1 MFVQTMHMLKH
12 KLAIVIGAASL
23 MACST
28 SFTPATPTQ
37 TDADRVAAKYP
48 GSTLADLQEGKR
60 LFEANCDNC
69 HKLKN
74 PAKHTE
80 THWKKTVPRMAGK
93 ANKHGEAI
101 DAKTQELI
109 TRYLVA
115 MAKQ

>member
-1 MFVQTMHMLKH
+1 MLKI
-12 KLAIVIGAASL
+12 KLAALVGATAL
-23 MACST
+23 VACSA
-28 SFTPATPTQ
+28 SFVPATPTQ
-37 TDADRVAAKYP
+37 ADADRLTAKYP
-48 GSTLADLQEGKR
+48 GATLADLQEGKR

-80 THWKKTVPRMAGK
+80 AHWKKTVPRMAGK

>member
-1 MFVQTMHMLKH
+1 MSMLKVQ
-12 KLAIVIGAASL
+12 LAAL
-23 MACST
+23 MASVVLVACSA

-37 TDADRVAAKYP
+37 ADADRIASKYP
-48 GSTLADLQEGKR
+48 GATLADLQEGKR

-74 PAKHTE
+74 PAKKTE
-80 THWKKTVPRMAGK
+80 SHWKKTVPRMAGK

-101 DAKTQELI
+101 DAKTQDLI

-115 MAKQ
+115 MARQ

>member
-1 MFVQTMHMLKH
+1 MRN
-12 KLAIVIGAASL
+12 IRIAAL
-23 MACST
+23 VAATALVACSA

-37 TDADRVAAKYP
+37 ADADRMASKYP
-48 GSTLADLQEGKR
+48 GSTLADLAEGKR

-80 THWKKTVPRMAGK
+80 AHWKKTVPRMAGK
-93 ANKHGEAI
+93 ANKHGESI